1 MHTGGG
7 EATPSPQRVQL
18 TLCTRSHVPPC
29 FYGRILSH
37 ALSYHGDTSAC
48 IKERLPAHTSLYETL
63 EGFFYLQQHQKEAQP
78 NASELLWWQPDHVCL
93 HFQTDPCCWHMCG
106 TGHPLSRYVHFS
118 ALFTFLS
125 PKQLKDCSGPASCP
139 INLNRKN
146 IEILLFS
153 SAKTK
158 KKQTACYIYF
168 FWSWQSNQNYSN
180 NKQYRNCVVLLSPT
194 NWFHA
199 HLSSVKQ
206 D

>member
-18 TLCTRSHVPPC
+18 TPLHQISRASVLLWEDFKSCLKLPWRHIRLYKRQAPCTHLAIWDTW
-29 FYGRILSH
+29 RI
-37 ALSYHGDTSAC
+37 
-48 IKERLPAHTSLYETL
+48 
-63 EGFFYLQQHQKEAQP
+63 FYLQQHQREAQP

-158 KKQTACYIYF
+158 KKTACYIF
-168 FWSWQSNQNYSN
+168 FFYLDKEIRIILIIN
-180 NKQYRNCVVLLSPT
+180 NIGIV
-194 NWFHA
+194 
-199 HLSSVKQ
+199 
-206 D
+206 